1 MAARINRLCRQTGML
16 EYQASCKTGRDGRH
30 GELEDTT
37 GFMPRCACLFT
48 SQVYPTNFGLL
59 RFAPAIWSI
68 PGQRIIRG
76 SSETA
81 SCRGWC
87 WHSDAP
93 GASLVQQGPTARP
106 AVCTQAWAVVAC
118 IARCLVLRYACA
130 VLYRSTRKD
139 DMVLSCVFA
148 VDLPDSDVGRAA
160 KGCSEAAFLTP
171 ENFRAAVQLQGS

>member
-1 MAARINRLCRQTGML
+1 MESWRTRPALCRAAL
-16 EYQASCKTGRDGRH
+16 AFSP
-30 GELEDTT
+30 
-37 GFMPRCACLFT
+37 PRSTLRT
-48 SQVYPTNFGLL
+48 SAVL
-59 RFAPAIWSI
+59 RFAPAIWAI
-68 PGQRIIRG
+68 PGQRIFRS

-93 GASLVQQGPTARP
+93 GASLVPQGTTARP
-106 AVCTQAWAVVAC
+106 AVFWQAWAVVAC

-139 DMVLSCVFA
+139 DMALSCVFA

-171 ENFRAAVQLQGS
+171 ENFRAAVPGCRAA